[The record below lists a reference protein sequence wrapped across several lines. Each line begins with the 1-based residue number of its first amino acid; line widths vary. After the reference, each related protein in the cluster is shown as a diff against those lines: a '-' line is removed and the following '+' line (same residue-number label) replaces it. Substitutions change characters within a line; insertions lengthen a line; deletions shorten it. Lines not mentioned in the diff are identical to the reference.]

1 MDSAYNCL
9 QAAAFAFGEIPEI
22 VAFGKSSLLEA
33 LLRFRFNVRE
43 VKMGTRR
50 PLILQMV
57 HDATALEPR
66 CRFQRTDLVGEFVG
80 HTGPKT
86 RRKCKK
92 CNDSMSPDL
101 LRWETLT
108 LSKFFEGFYRW
119 GFSRGTLDVQGLGS
133 KGLEF
138 ASGLGCRDFILEM
151 DCQLAFDLMCTFD
164 VKAAI
169 EKAIKYIIAEAVVP
183 AIDVMYQ
190 ALSEFGAK
198 IVPPKRILKMLPE
211 LFDHLDQNVRA
222 SSRGFSLEPCRR
234 IGKEPVK
241 SILFEKMWDTMKKE
255 LEAELVN
262 VSGTARPSCKIRSEQ
277 DKEPKQ
283 EVVPEVVGFAD
294 APQEIDEYELVDPVD
309 ILTPLEKTGFW
320 DGLVKSCQVVRE
332 KGELTKLAS
341 TKRIAPG
348 DFTEIWQT
356 LKKMTGL
363 FFIGF
368 GDSYSTWLPA
378 QEALT
383 MLATVAVEAIQAI
396 GNLARGIPVYK
407 DRGVGVVAVAAAVV
421 AWWLSNDGSADLIVE
436 WWLVVLLCRV
446 DMVKGRRGGDC
457 NKVLGVAGQS
467 GVINWWRGGH
477 DDCSIEACLNDG
489 TPEVR
494 DAAFSALAAVAKL
507 VGMRPLEKSLE
518 KLDDV
523 RKKEAFR
530 DDWQFWNWS
539 NWYKLR
545 WKQFCC
551 RGGSILAFENNV
563 HRHCPSHARKLLL
576 TILYPTPS
584 TPMSSGA
591 PTPPNAVHR
600 YP

>member
-1 MDSAYNCL
+1 MQLHPSLCMADGDHDRLANSNGKLSQYLCKILDVYFSYYHDAYSTKGVYL
-9 QAAAFAFGEIPEI
+9 HDPT
-22 VAFGKSSLLEA
+22 A
-33 LLRFRFNVRE
+33 LLAAVNPSLITYTE
-43 VKMGTRR
+43 V
-50 PLILQMV
+50 V
-57 HDATALEPR
+57 
-66 CRFQRTDLVGEFVG
+66 
-80 HTGPKT
+80 
-86 RRKCKK
+86 
-92 CNDSMSPDL
+92 
-101 LRWETLT
+101 
-108 LSKFFEGFYRW
+108 
-119 GFSRGTLDVQGLGS
+119 
-133 KGLEF
+133 
-138 ASGLGCRDFILEM
+138 
-151 DCQLAFDLMCTFD
+151 
-164 VKAAI
+164 AAI
-169 EKAIKYIIAEAVVP
+169 KKAIKYIIAEAVVP

-262 VSGTARPSCKIRSEQ
+262 VSGTARPSCKISSSVNFSIKLFSLSLQ
-277 DKEPKQ
+277 YVIILYGLFSYLDHC
-283 EVVPEVVGFAD
+283 
-294 APQEIDEYELVDPVD
+294 IDP
-309 ILTPLEKTGFW
+309 
-320 DGLVKSCQVVRE
+320 SCQVVRE

-348 DFTEIWQT
+348 DFTEIWRT

-368 GDSYSTWLPA
+368 GDSYSTSLPT

-383 MLATVAVEAIQAI
+383 MLAAVAVEAIQAI
-396 GNLARGIPVYK
+396 GNLARGLRTHFSRNSRFLLPILLTLSKAGFIIIICYVFGVCQIFSRILEGIHVYK

-467 GVINWWRGGH
+467 GVIKWWRGGH
-477 DDCSIEACLNDG
+477 DDCSVEACLNDG

-494 DAAFSALAAVAKL
+494 DAAFSAVAKL

-551 RGGSILAFENNV
+551 RGGSILAFENNG
-563 HRHCPSHARKLLL
+563 HASFS
-576 TILYPTPS
+576 Y
-584 TPMSSGA
+584 
-591 PTPPNAVHR
+591 
-600 YP
+600 Y